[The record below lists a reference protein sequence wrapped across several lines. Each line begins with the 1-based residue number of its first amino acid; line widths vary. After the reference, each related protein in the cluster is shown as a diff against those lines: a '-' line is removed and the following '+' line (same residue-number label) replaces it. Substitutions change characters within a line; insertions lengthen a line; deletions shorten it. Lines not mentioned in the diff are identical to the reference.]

1 MNNTHLSVLSHFKG
15 VVDST
20 LREGF
25 QFAGAN
31 FSPADQAE
39 IFDRLVRLGVEIVEV
54 GNPAQPEIRDRISA
68 LRGRRAGA
76 ARPRLFAH
84 IRNHERDIRAAAECR
99 VDGVS
104 VLCTADTERLAAM
117 GLTPAAARDRLR
129 DNIKLALSA
138 GLDVR
143 VGVEDFFGRPFRDC
157 LDIYD
162 QAAAAGA
169 TRVAL
174 ADTLGKAQGW
184 EVARRVGALR
194 KRTPLEIEAHFHNDL
209 GQAVSNAVLA
219 VRSGANWISAS
230 LLGIGERTGITPLSS
245 FLANLYV
252 LDPAVAGRYRMEELT
267 EAEGLVSRLC
277 GIDVPLHLI
286 TNPANGFAHKAGIHL
301 DALMK
306 FGPGKYEPLS
316 PRIVGNVRRLVLH
329 SLISGKTSDVQAR
342 EFEQRFG

>member
-1 MNNTHLSVLSHFKG
+1 MNNTHLSVLTHFKG

-31 FSPADQAE
+31 FSPEDQRE

-54 GNPAQPEIRDRISA
+54 GNPVQPEIQERISA
-68 LRGRRAGA
+68 LRRRRGGGP
-76 ARPRLFAH
+76 PRLFAH
-84 IRNHERDIRAAAECR
+84 IRNHERDIRAAAECGA
-99 VDGVS
+99 DGVS
-104 VLCTADTERLAAM
+104 VLCTADVERLAAM
-117 GLTPAAARDRLR
+117 GLTPASSRNRLR
-129 DNIKLALSA
+129 QNIALARSL

-143 VGVEDFFGRPFRDC
+143 VGVEDFFGRSFRDC
-157 LDIYD
+157 LEIYNL
-162 QAAAAGA
+162 AEAGGA

-194 KRTPLEIEAHFHNDL
+194 RRTRLEIEGHFHNDL
-209 GQAVSNAVLA
+209 GQAVSNALIA
-219 VRSGANWISAS
+219 VRAGANWISAS

-252 LDPAVAGRYRMEELT
+252 LEPSLARRYRMEELT
-267 EAEGLVSRLC
+267 AAEGLVSRLC

-286 TNPANGFAHKAGIHL
+286 TSPANGFAHKAGIHL

-329 SLISGKTSDVQAR
+329 SVISGKTSDVQAR

>member
-1 MNNTHLSVLSHFKG
+1 MNQNPLSVLAHFKG

-25 QFAGAN
+25 QFAGAD

-54 GNPAQPEIRDRISA
+54 GNPAQPEIRERISA
-68 LRGRRAGA
+68 LRRRRGDGGF
-76 ARPRLFAH
+76 PRLFAH
-84 IRNHERDIRAAAECR
+84 IRNHERDIRAAADCR

-104 VLCTADTERLAAM
+104 ILCTADSERLAAM
-117 GLTPAAARDRLR
+117 GLNRASARDRLR
-129 DNIKLALSA
+129 NNIALAISA
-138 GLDVR
+138 GLEAR
-143 VGVEDFFGRPFRDC
+143 VGVEDFFGRSFRDC
-157 LDIYD
+157 LEIYD
-162 QAAAAGA
+162 LAGEAGA
-169 TRVAL
+169 TRIAL

-194 KRTPLEIEAHFHNDL
+194 RRTVLDIEAHFHNDL
-209 GQAVSNAVLA
+209 GQAVSNAVIA

-267 EAEGLVSRLC
+267 GAEGLVSRLC

-286 TNPANGFAHKAGIHL
+286 TSPANGFAHKAGIHL

-329 SLISGKTSDVQAR
+329 SLISGKTSDLQAR

>member
-1 MNNTHLSVLSHFKG
+1 MTALASSLRSHFKG

-31 FSPADQAE
+31 FSPDDQAE

-54 GNPAQPEIRDRISA
+54 GNPVQPEIRERISA
-68 LRGRRAGA
+68 LRRRRGEI
-76 ARPRLFAH
+76 RSPRLFAH
-84 IRNHERDIRAAAECR
+84 IRNHERDIQAAADCR

-104 VLCTADTERLAAM
+104 ILCTADPERLSAM
-117 GLTPAAARDRLR
+117 GLSRDSARLRLR
-129 DNIKLALSA
+129 DNIALASSL

-143 VGVEDFFGRPFRDC
+143 VGVEDFFGRSFRDC
-157 LDIYD
+157 LEIYD
-162 QAAAAGA
+162 QAEEAGA
-169 TRVAL
+169 ARIAL

-184 EVARRVGALR
+184 EVARRVAALR
-194 KRTPLEIEAHFHNDL
+194 RRTSLDIEAHFHNDL
-209 GQAVSNAVLA
+209 GQAVSNAVIA
-219 VRSGANWISAS
+219 VRAGVGWISAS

-245 FLANLYV
+245 FLANVYV
-252 LDPAVAGRYRMEELT
+252 LDPALAGRYRMEELT
-267 EAEGLVSRLC
+267 EAEGLVSRIC
-277 GIDVPLHLI
+277 GIDVPLHLM

-329 SLISGKTSDVQAR
+329 SLISGKTSDLQAQ
-342 EFEQRFG
+342 EFERRFG

>member
-1 MNNTHLSVLSHFKG
+1 MMTSFSVRAHFKG
-15 VVDST
+15 IVDST

-25 QFAGAN
+25 QFAGAD
-31 FSPADQAE
+31 FSFDDQRE

-54 GNPAQPEIRDRISA
+54 GNPAQPEIHERISA
-68 LRGRRAGA
+68 LRRRRGEG
-76 ARPRLFAH
+76 PPLLFAH
-84 IRNHERDIRAAAECR
+84 IRNHERDIRAAAESG

-104 VLCTADTERLAAM
+104 VLCTADAERLAAM
-117 GLTPAAARDRLR
+117 GLTPAASRLR
-129 DNIKLALSA
+129 LRENIALARSA
-138 GLDVR
+138 GLQVR
-143 VGVEDFFGRPFRDC
+143 VGVEDFFGRSFRDC
-157 LDIYD
+157 LEIY
-162 QAAAAGA
+162 ALAESEGA
-169 TRVAL
+169 VRVAL

-194 KRTPLEIEAHFHNDL
+194 RRTSLEIEAHFHNDL
-209 GQAVSNAVLA
+209 GQAVSNAVWA

-252 LDPAVAGRYRMEELT
+252 LDPDLAGRYRLKELT
-267 EAEGLVSRLC
+267 AAEGLVSRLC
-277 GIDVPLHLI
+277 GIEVPLHLM
-286 TNPANGFAHKAGIHL
+286 TSPANGFAHKAGIHL

-316 PRIVGNVRRLVLH
+316 PRVVGNVRRLVLH
-329 SLISGKTSDVQAR
+329 SLISGKTSELQAR